1 MSYDPYAAGSDLPPE
16 YEPVEQPGAYSQ
28 ARKRVQAPAIALIV
42 VGILNVLWVGWTFF
56 NVGMMTLT
64 PANEFHQ
71 RMLDLYQSFPQMQA
85 EVSKRPPDELKA
97 QSLFIGWAWVA
108 LGLLSTMLTL
118 AGGIRMLSL
127 KNYAL
132 GIAGAIC
139 ASLPCLT
146 CGGCCLFGEII
157 GIWTL
162 IVLMNPEVR
171 AAFQG

>member
-16 YEPVEQPGAYSQ
+16 YEPVEQPRAFNQ

-42 VGILNVLWVGWTFF
+42 VGILNMLWVGWTFF

-64 PANEFHQ
+64 PANQFHKQ
-71 RMLDLYQSFPQMQA
+71 MLDLYQSFPQMQA
-85 EVSKRPPDELKA
+85 EMSKRSPDELKT

-108 LGLLSTMLTL
+108 LGLLSTVLVL

-132 GIAGAIC
+132 GIAGAVS
-139 ASLPCLT
+139 AALPCLT

-157 GIWTL
+157 GIWAL
-162 IVLMNPEVR
+162 IVLINPEVR
-171 AAFQG
+171 EAFH